1 MVTPTASGLEYT
13 VTSGPIDCACVI
25 HGNFYDWDY
34 VARLHNMLSRHISVG
49 IRMHVY
55 TESERPVPDTMIKHV
70 LPEWHIGGPKKSW
83 WYKLQVFNTQH
94 HQGPILYFDL
104 DTVITQNID
113 WIWQSSLNY
122 FWAIRDFKYLWRP
135 TSTMTNTSVMWFN
148 TVRFGHVYT
157 DFVNNDIN
165 KIIRRLH
172 GDQDYISEVISQQQR
187 RFFDTNRVKSWRWQ
201 ALDGGFDFSRRKYH
215 NPGQGTD
222 ISDQTS
228 VLIFH
233 GKPKPIDVKDPV
245 ILQHWQ

>member
-1 MVTPTASGLEYT
+1 MVTPTASDLEYT

-25 HGNFYDWDY
+25 HGNFYNWDY
-34 VARLHNMLSRHISVG
+34 VTRLHNMLSRHISVG

-135 TSTMTNTSVMWFN
+135 TSVVPNTSVMWFN

-157 DFVNNDIN
+157 DFANNDIN
-165 KIIRRLH
+165 KIMRRLH

-201 ALDGGFDFSRRKYH
+201 ALLTVG
-215 NPGQGTD
+215 
-222 ISDQTS
+222 
-228 VLIFH
+228 LIFLVENITSP
-233 GKPKPIDVKDPV
+233 GRVQIFLIKLVC
-245 ILQHWQ
+245 